1 MLCTH
6 EPAGWFIVQQEWIV
20 APKLTSRQQVQ
31 LHWLEAVPPRLDRAA
46 RIIEM
51 MSTHHADDTQLRSL
65 RRQLDEMKAQAA
77 GLGLGALA
85 DGFGYMGMLLRRTGG
100 HEVKVRGLRE
110 LLAGVRVN
118 FEGAFRAASTPE
130 PDAED
135 DA

>member
-1 MLCTH
+1 
-6 EPAGWFIVQQEWIV
+6 V
-20 APKLTSRQQVQ
+20 APKLNSRQQAQ
-31 LHWLEAVPPRLDRAA
+31 LLWLEGVPPRLEKAT

-51 MSTHHADDTQLRSL
+51 MSTHHADDMQLRSL

-110 LLAGVRVN
+110 LLAGVKVN
-118 FEGAFRAASTPE
+118 FEGAYRAASTPE
-130 PDAED
+130 PDAVED
-135 DA
+135 GVPEKLNP

>member
-1 MLCTH
+1 M
-6 EPAGWFIVQQEWIV
+6 
-20 APKLTSRQQVQ
+20 APKLTARQQAQ
-31 LHWLEAVPPRLDRAA
+31 LQWLENVPPRLEKAT

-51 MSTHHADDTQLRSL
+51 MSTRHADDTQIRSL

-77 GLGLGALA
+77 GLGLGAMA

-110 LLAGVRVN
+110 LLAGVKVN

-130 PDAED
+130 AGPEED
-135 DA
+135 TPGEPVSP

>member
-1 MLCTH
+1 
-6 EPAGWFIVQQEWIV
+6 
-20 APKLTSRQQVQ
+20 
-31 LHWLEAVPPRLDRAA
+31 
-46 RIIEM
+46 

-135 DA
+135 DAQPRKVTP

>member
-1 MLCTH
+1 M
-6 EPAGWFIVQQEWIV
+6 
-20 APKLTSRQQVQ
+20 APKLTARQYAQ
-31 LHWLEAVPPRLDRAA
+31 LQWLEGVPPRLEKAT

-77 GLGLGALA
+77 QLGLGALA

-110 LLAGVRVN
+110 LLAGVKVN

-130 PDAED
+130 PGAED
-135 DA
+135 DGAAEPVSP